1 MWKTFFFLF
10 FLATSIYLI
19 NKRWAVFYSHFQLIQ
34 LKRVPNTKYKSFVC
48 KKLFLHLQRYKANVV
63 SSLTVSNKLSANF
76 CQTWTWT
83 KYQIKAF
90 LLSLNTARA
99 NLLLSKQT
107 MDGCMNA
114 VKANNIFTQSYS
126 HSTTHSP
133 TTILSKCAQN
143 TAKGTGM
150 IIKFNMRKK
159 EESTFST
166 TTKAG
171 FFYSQRESF
180 CRAQGNDFRQW
191 PSNTI
196 QRLKHTLKM
205 FKLQRPWNVMH
216 TLHLYFQTW
225 EFFSMLTQI
234 LSIHWLPV
242 WCNKLKFKFSELL
255 ISLKIFYSPSKP
267 TYLHILYTLHII

>member
-1 MWKTFFFLF
+1 MWKTFCFLF
-10 FLATSIYLI
+10 FFATSIYLI

-34 LKRVPNTKYKSFVC
+34 LKRAPTTKYKYFVC

-90 LLSLNTARA
+90 ILSLNTART

-234 LSIHWLPV
+234 FSIHWLLV
-242 WCNKLKFKFSELL
+242 WCNKLKIEFFIECTFPDNLFKHSYHDL
-255 ISLKIFYSPSKP
+255 IIYNTASY
-267 TYLHILYTLHII
+267 

>member
-1 MWKTFFFLF
+1 MKYLRPSKKFIVDWTYARLKFRFVMWKTFFFLF

-34 LKRVPNTKYKSFVC
+34 LKRVPNTKYESIVC

-90 LLSLNTARA
+90 ILSLNTART

-166 TTKAG
+166 TTRAG
-171 FFYSQRESF
+171 FSIVNASLFVGLKEMISGNGLQTQYKGWTIPCKCLNYSVHGR
-180 CRAQGNDFRQW
+180 
-191 PSNTI
+191 
-196 QRLKHTLKM
+196 
-205 FKLQRPWNVMH
+205 
-216 TLHLYFQTW
+216 
-225 EFFSMLTQI
+225 
-234 LSIHWLPV
+234 
-242 WCNKLKFKFSELL
+242 WC
-255 ISLKIFYSPSKP
+255 
-267 TYLHILYTLHII
+267 ILYIFIFKRANSLEC

>member
-1 MWKTFFFLF
+1 MYFH
-10 FLATSIYLI
+10 
-19 NKRWAVFYSHFQLIQ
+19 SHLQSIQ
-34 LKRVPNTKYKSFVC
+34 LKRAFNKKYKSFVC
-48 KKLFLHLQRYKANVV
+48 EKLFLYLQRYKANVV
-63 SSLTVSNKLSANF
+63 SSLTVSNRLSANF

-90 LLSLNTARA
+90 ILSLNTART
-99 NLLLSKQT
+99 NLFLSKQT

-166 TTKAG
+166 TTSR
-171 FFYSQRESF
+171 FFHSQRESF
-180 CRAQGNDFRQW
+180 CRAQGNNFRQW

-205 FKLQRPWNVMH
+205 FKLQRPWKVMH

-234 LSIHWLPV
+234 FSIHWLLV
-242 WCNKLKFKFSELL
+242 
-255 ISLKIFYSPSKP
+255 
-267 TYLHILYTLHII
+267 